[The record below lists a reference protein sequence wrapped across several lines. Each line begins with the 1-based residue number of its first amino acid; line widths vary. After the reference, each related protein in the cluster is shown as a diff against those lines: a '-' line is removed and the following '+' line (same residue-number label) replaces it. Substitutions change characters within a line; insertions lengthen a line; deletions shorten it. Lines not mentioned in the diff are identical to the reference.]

1 MALWTDAKI
10 FHNQPQQRMPPQRC
24 PQCNSVVTHEILGG
38 QCQGCL
44 LQAGLGDQETAP
56 SVRVRCPNCAGPVE
70 TCADSTLRN
79 LACPACGNRFSLVSE
94 PDPDARSLGRFD
106 LLEEVGAGG
115 FGSVWRARD
124 RELGRTVA
132 VKIAYRSQVTAFEAE
147 EFFHEA
153 RATAELNHPNIAKVL
168 ELGYEDG
175 QAYIVNEFVD
185 GPNLG
190 KWLEIHPVTPREAA
204 QLCVQIALAL
214 EHAHQAG
221 IVHRD
226 LKPSNILIA
235 PDGQPHLVDFGLAK
249 REPTETNI
257 TLDGRVLGTPAYM
270 APEQAQ
276 GESHTADHRADVYS
290 LGVVLFEMLT
300 GERPFRGNIST
311 LLQQVVE
318 QDAPSPRSLNGSVP
332 RELEAICL
340 KCVEKDRRKRYDSAA
355 QLADDLQCFLDG
367 KPIEARPITLF
378 TRGWRWCLRNP
389 LLTTMIT
396 VLGGLLIALA
406 IVGPL
411 VALQQR
417 NLARRHEE
425 ARAEAEKEQQR
436 SELIYVTAEEYYRR
450 AIELLEETVSETP
463 AGSEQRRELAEI
475 YNDLA
480 WVLLTSPDLKL
491 QIAEN
496 AVELAEMAFHHV
508 PDFPAARKTLGIAYY
523 RTGRWQEAI
532 ASLERYMAAGDDC
545 PSPLAALFLAMSHA
559 QLGHKQEARQW
570 YDKAT
575 ESAAAGPL
583 LHHQQFEQA
592 HEETRKLLNLPP
604 AP

>member
-1 MALWTDAKI
+1 M
-10 FHNQPQQRMPPQRC
+10 PQRC
-24 PQCNSVVTHEILGG
+24 PQCNSIVSHEILGG
-38 QCQGCL
+38 LCQGCL
-44 LQAGLGDQETAP
+44 LQAGLGDQEDVP

-70 TCADSTLRN
+70 TSADSTLRN
-79 LACPACGNRFSLVSE
+79 LACPACGNRFSLVAE
-94 PDPDARSLGRFD
+94 PEPETRSLGRFD

-124 RELGRTVA
+124 RELGRIVA
-132 VKIAYRSQVTAFEAE
+132 VKIAYRNQVSAFEAE

-153 RATAELNHPNIAKVL
+153 RATAKLSHPNIAKVL

-185 GPNLG
+185 GPNLD
-190 KWLEIHPVTPREAA
+190 KWLQIHPVTPREAA
-204 QLCVQIALAL
+204 ELCVQIALAL
-214 EHAHQAG
+214 EHAHRAR

-235 PDGQPHLVDFGLAK
+235 ADGDPHLVDFGLAK
-249 REPTETNI
+249 REPTETSI
-257 TLDGRVLGTPAYM
+257 TLEGRVLGTPAYM

-276 GESHTADHRADVYS
+276 GESHQADHRADVYS

-318 QDAPSPRSLNGSVP
+318 QDAPSLRSLNASVP

-340 KCVEKDRRKRYDSAA
+340 KCLEKDRRKRYDSAA
-355 QLADDLQCFLDG
+355 QLADDLQRFLEG
-367 KPIEARPITLF
+367 KPIEARPITLA
-378 TRGWRWCLRNP
+378 TRVWRWCVRNP
-389 LLTTMIT
+389 LLTTMIA
-396 VLGGLLIALA
+396 VLGGLLIGLA

-411 VALQQR
+411 VAVQQR
-417 NLARRHEE
+417 KLARKHEE
-425 ARAEAEKEQQR
+425 ARAKAEKEQQR

-450 AIELLEETVSETP
+450 AIGLLEETVSETP
-463 AGSEQRRELAEI
+463 AGSEQRRELAQI

-480 WVLLTSPDLKL
+480 WVLLTSPDLEL

-496 AVELAEMAFHHV
+496 AVELAEMAFHHL
-508 PDFPAARKTLGIAYY
+508 PNFPAAEKTLGIAYY

-532 ASLERYMAAGDDC
+532 VSLEGYMAAGDDC

-559 QLGHKQEARQW
+559 QLGHESEARQW
-570 YDKAT
+570 YEKAT
-575 ESAAAGPL
+575 ESAADGPL

-592 HEETRKLLNLPP
+592 HEQARELLNLPP
-604 AP
+604 ES